1 VIEIRDSIDVVFSV
15 ELHHSLPQ
23 AVLICSWCETS
34 MSESYFS
41 ISGQPVYPH
50 FKITN
55 EDFPRA
61 LATRILKQDGD
72 EYFGAF
78 LNRTNV
84 RVLID
89 FLNRTFRLR
98 SCTIAID
105 GSFPVPCTQYF
116 SKRCIAPCVA
126 SLCDRESYLEMVD
139 LVRHFLRNDRELFL
153 VAISRK
159 IDRTSEDLDFESA
172 AFFRDLLQ
180 SVQTF
185 WSNGRYQ
192 VWLDDATDT
201 FELLESDDAI
211 SVIIVTNRGRR
222 PLGEIVYE
230 FPKTGDVDPAEA
242 LHDVI
247 DQFYIYH
254 LPREIRVS
262 HDFDGRTK
270 LAKELGARFAR
281 KINITVDSEAARRA
295 TAERALVRTKDRLE
309 LEAISTRPT
318 IEGVKAE
325 LKNMFGLLVAPSL
338 IEAFDAAHI
347 SATGFAAAVSVW
359 KDGRDLPNEYEHWT
373 SDRTSELET
382 LAAFVVRRLG
392 SRREKPDVILIDGGQ
407 PQLNAVAKAL
417 DSISPRPVL
426 IAAVKPKG
434 KHSSISHFLTED
446 GSRIEYEASSHAA
459 HLLQRLRDEAHD
471 LANAAHRLGR
481 DMMHFYELAA
491 ILPSLNERERHE
503 LIREVGSIKKLVE
516 LEPADLETRFEK
528 RLAARVAKDLAA
540 FRRGDST
547 RPEPLIVPIRFVEL
561 DGAAEDLIPIEA
573 RLVPQKARKSISNA
587 NDGRI

>member
-1 VIEIRDSIDVVFSV
+1 
-15 ELHHSLPQ
+15 
-23 AVLICSWCETS
+23 
-34 MSESYFS
+34 MSANKFS

-50 FKITN
+50 FKLTS
-55 EDFPRA
+55 EDFPRV
-61 LATRILKQDGD
+61 LATRVLKQDGD

-105 GSFPVPCTQYF
+105 GSFRVPCTQYF
-116 SKRCIAPCVA
+116 AKRCVAPCVA
-126 SLCDRESYLEMVD
+126 SLCDRESYLELVE
-139 LVRHFLRNDRELFL
+139 LVRLFLRNDRELL
-153 VAISRK
+153 LAAISRK
-159 IDRTSEDLDFESA
+159 IDRASEELDFESA
-172 AFFRDLLQ
+172 AFFRDMLQ
-180 SVQTF
+180 NVQTF

-201 FELLESDDAI
+201 FELLESSDTI
-211 SVIIVTNRGRR
+211 SVIIVTHRGRR
-222 PLGEIVYE
+222 PLGEIAYE
-230 FPKTGDVDPAEA
+230 FPKPEGDETTEA
-242 LHDVI
+242 LRDVI
-247 DQFYIYH
+247 DQFYVHH

-270 LAKELGARFAR
+270 LAKDLGARFAR
-281 KINITVDSEAARRA
+281 KVNITVDSEVARRV

-309 LEAISTRPT
+309 LEAISKRPSVEE
-318 IEGVKAE
+318 IKAE
-325 LKNMFGLLVAPSL
+325 LRSMFELKVAPSR

-359 KDGRDLPNEYEHWT
+359 KDGKDLPNEYEHWT

-382 LAAFVVRRLG
+382 LSAFVVNRLV
-392 SRREKPDVILIDGGQ
+392 SRHDKPDLIVIDGG
-407 PQLNAVAKAL
+407 PSQLNAVVKAI
-417 DSISPRPVL
+417 DSIAAPPAV

-446 GSRIEYEASSHAA
+446 GRRIEYDPDSHAA
-459 HLLQRLRDEAHD
+459 RLLRRLRDEAHD
-471 LANAAHRLGR
+471 LANATHRLGR

-491 ILPSLNERERHE
+491 MMPSLSERERHE
-503 LIREVGSIKKLVE
+503 LIREFGSIKKILE
-516 LEPADLETRFEK
+516 LESPQLETRMGEAMTA
-528 RLAARVAKDLAA
+528 RLAKDLEA
-540 FRRGDST
+540 FRNGESP

-561 DGAAEDLIPIEA
+561 DGAADDLIPIEA
-573 RLVPQKARKSISNA
+573 RLAPAKFRK
-587 NDGRI
+587 